1 MYLTLQEYGLPLDV
15 CLMIE
20 KINYK
25 EQFKLIFEELIDKIN
40 DDEVYKSHEWYFIQ
54 MLSFLRGINYKTP
67 KFNDRLTHYIFYEDL
82 NNTNIIN
89 KNNHA
94 NVDNINYYHHLLYK
108 DHMNIQ
114 LYQRKTYNIYHNYF
128 NHT

>member
-1 MYLTLQEYGLPLDV
+1 MTHVLQEYGLPLDV

-54 MLSFLRGINYKTP
+54 IISFIRGINYKIP
-67 KFNDRLTHYIFYEDL
+67 EFNSYNSWIFG
-82 NNTNIIN
+82 IGFIGKN
-89 KNNHA
+89 KN
-94 NVDNINYYHHLLYK
+94 
-108 DHMNIQ
+108 
-114 LYQRKTYNIYHNYF
+114 
-128 NHT
+128 